1 MKYISYSLF
10 GNPDSFE
17 FKWYLRGVYFNIR
30 MNALLYPGWT
40 TNVNIETKIWYKYE
54 TLFKS
59 LTSIIPWS
67 VKFHDVAPKC
77 TSMLWRLSEMFE
89 GDYSNPQW
97 NATHIICR
105 DADAITTYREA
116 QAVQEWVDSGL
127 GFHGITDDPAHT
139 IPIMGGMCG
148 FRVDHFKQTFPEYD
162 TFEKLLGKDNL
173 KDHGSD
179 QNLLMKKIYPKAK
192 GNMMGHFFQGCKE
205 QVKITKHSVS
215 SQIPGV
221 SPKLWESNL
230 CARMIGSP
238 GVVDFELL
246 RFFKRFDNNPKFDAF
261 ERQFPDIMYWQRSVR

>member
-1 MKYISYSLF
+1 MKLAITYSLF
-10 GNPDSFE
+10 GEPKSFE
-17 FKWYLRGVYFNIR
+17 FPFYHRGVYFNAR
-30 MNALLYPGWT
+30 MNSLLYPNAKTVIIT
-40 TNVNIETKIWYKYE
+40 TEKLYDQYMWFFEEMEKVLPNTIIMTSKY
-54 TLFKS
+54 S
-59 LTSIIPWS
+59 DARCS
-67 VKFHDVAPKC
+67 A
-77 TSMLWRLSEMFE
+77 MLWRMILLYVMTPDRF
-89 GDYSNPQW
+89 
-97 NATHIICR
+97 THIICR

-148 FRVDHFKQTFPEYD
+148 FIVDHFKQTFPEYD
-162 TFEKLLGKDNL
+162 NFEKLLGKDNL

-205 QVKITKHSVS
+205 QVKITKHSLS

-221 SPKLWESNL
+221 NPKLWESNL
-230 CARMIGSP
+230 TCRMIGSP

-246 RFFKRFDNNPKFDAF
+246 RFFKRFDNNPKLDAF
-261 ERQFPDIMYWQRSVR
+261 ERQFPDVFYWAR